1 MISWIST
8 VICILSSDLHFERS
22 AVTSASDKTAV
33 NSKATLVDCFQV
45 VSEFKFRELIFA
57 EGRRPPENPE
67 ENRLPR

>member
-8 VICILSSDLHFERS
+8 VICILSSALHFERN

-45 VSEFKFRELIFA
+45 EFKFRELIFA
-57 EGRRPPENPE
+57 EGRIPPENPE
-67 ENRLPR
+67 ENRLPG